1 MVFFDKILKR
11 KSWWFF
17 ILLLLVVL
25 AFLTSLLHYK
35 IDLTAEKRFTI
46 TQPSKELLS
55 NTTDPI
61 DIQIFLTGD
70 LPPDYR
76 KLSIATQDLLEQYRD
91 LSHNNIHFR
100 FVKAGENLTDSLKY
114 SLYDS
119 LARLGIVFENHQNFS
134 EKDEKQSQQIILP
147 SALVSIPSKR
157 PIAVDLRSSRTIFK
171 NFNVIND
178 NPAPDKE
185 ATLNAAEALLE
196 YKFSNAINKLT
207 RKNIPTVAYL
217 VGNGEPIDLTVNDLG
232 ESLRNDYKLGVF
244 DLKSAYP
251 NPASINTLLIVKPT
265 KTFSDT
271 DKLKLDQYVMHGG
284 KIIWFVDKL
293 YAELDSLMNSKKDFV
308 AYDRNLQL
316 DDLLFKYGVRLNTN
330 LLQDLNCAKLPIVVG
345 YNPDNS
351 PRMQRMPWPY
361 YPFLSSVNNNPISN
375 NLDRILS
382 VFPSTIDTVGAEG
395 IQKTILLASDTNSR
409 ILTSPAMVSLSS
421 WQDDPDFRTFNKAHL
436 PVAVLLEGRFKSL
449 YANRLTQSDMDSVQA
464 NLGQPFLP
472 QAEKSGQQIVV
483 SNAGIVTNAVM
494 QTTGPLPMGELPFD
508 QYRFANHDF
517 LMNSVDFLTSTNH
530 LFVARNKDFILRLLD
545 KQKVDAQK
553 SLWQFVNIA
562 LPILMILVLGFLFQ
576 YFRKKKYG
584 QSYEL

>member
-1 MVFFDKILKR
+1 MAFFDKILKR
-11 KSWWFF
+11 KYWWLFVLM
-17 ILLLLVVL
+17 LLF
-25 AFLTSLLHYK
+25 ALTFVTSRLRYK
-35 IDLTAEKRFTI
+35 LDLTAEKRFMI

-55 NTTDPI
+55 NINEPI
-61 DIQIFLTGD
+61 EVQVFLTGD
-70 LPPDYR
+70 LPPDYK

-91 LSHNNIHFR
+91 LSNNNIHYS
-100 FVKAGENLTDSLKY
+100 FVKPGEDLTDTLKY

-119 LARLGIVFENHQNFS
+119 LARLGVVFENNQNFS
-134 EKDEKQSQQIILP
+134 GKDQKQSQQLIIP
-147 SALVSIPSKR
+147 SALVIVPGKR
-157 PIAVDLRSSRTIFK
+157 PIAVDLRSSRTVFK

-178 NPAPDKE
+178 NPEPDKG

-207 RKNIPTVAYL
+207 RKSVPTIAYL

-232 ESLRNDYKLGVF
+232 ENLRNDYKLGVF
-244 DLKSAYP
+244 DLKNNYP
-251 NPASINTLLIVKPT
+251 NPDQINALLIVKPT

-293 YAELDSLMNSKKDFV
+293 YADLDSLMSTKKDFV

-316 DDLLFKYGVRLNTN
+316 DDILFKYGVRINTN

-361 YPFLSSVNNNPISN
+361 YPFLSSTNNNPISN
-375 NLDRILS
+375 NLDRVLS
-382 VFPSTIDTVGAEG
+382 IFPSTIDTVAAEG
-395 IQKTILLASDTNSR
+395 IQKTVLLASDTNSR
-409 ILTSPAMVSLSS
+409 VLASPAMVSLNS

-436 PVAVLLEGRFKSL
+436 PVAVLLEGKFKSL
-449 YANRLTQSDMDSVQA
+449 YANRLTQPDLDSVQA
-464 NLGQPFLP
+464 NLGKPFLS
-472 QAEKSGQQIVV
+472 QAEKNGQQIVV
-483 SNAGIVTNAVM
+483 SNAGIVTNGVM

-508 QYRFANHDF
+508 QYRFANRDF

-545 KQKVDAQK
+545 KQKVEEQK
-553 SLWQFVNIA
+553 SMWQFVNIA
-562 LPILMILVLGFLFQ
+562 LPIVLILAFGFIFQ
-576 YFRKKKYG
+576 YIRKKKY
-584 QSYEL
+584 QTA

>member
-1 MVFFDKILKR
+1 MAFLDKILK
-11 KSWWFF
+11 KKYWWIFVL
-17 ILLLLVVL
+17 ILLVALTFV
-25 AFLTSLLHYK
+25 TSLLHYK

-46 TQPSKELLS
+46 TEPSKELLS
-55 NTTDPI
+55 NINQPV
-61 DIQIFLTGD
+61 DIHVFLTGE
-70 LPPDYR
+70 LTPDYK
-76 KLSIATQDLLEQYRD
+76 KLSVATQDLLEQYRD
-91 LSHNNIHFR
+91 LSHNNIHFSFIR
-100 FVKAGENLTDSLKY
+100 PGEDLTDTLKY

-119 LARLGIVFENHQNFS
+119 LSRLGVVFENNQNFS
-134 EKDEKQSQQIILP
+134 DKDQKQSQQIIIP
-147 SALVSIPSKR
+147 SALITVEGKR

-171 NFNVIND
+171 NFNVVSD
-178 NPAPDKE
+178 NPEPDKE

-207 RKNIPTVAYL
+207 REKIPTIAYL
-217 VGNGEPIDLTVNDLG
+217 VGNGEPIDLTINDLG

-244 DLKSAYP
+244 DLKTAYP
-251 NPASINTLLIVKPT
+251 NPESINTLLIVKPSQ
-265 KTFSDT
+265 TFSDT

-316 DDLLFKYGVRLNTN
+316 DDILFKYGVRLNTN

-361 YPFLSSVNNNPISN
+361 YPFLSSINDNPISN
-375 NLDRILS
+375 NLDRVLS
-382 VFPSTIDTVGAEG
+382 IFPSTIDTVGAEG
-395 IQKTILLASDTNSR
+395 IKKTILLASDTNSR
-409 ILTSPAMVSLSS
+409 VLASPALVSLSS

-436 PVAVLLEGRFKSL
+436 PVAVLLEGKFKSL
-449 YANRLTQSDMDSVQA
+449 YANRLTQPDLDSVQTH
-464 NLGQPFLP
+464 LGKPFLP
-472 QAEKSGQQIVV
+472 IAEKSTQQIVV
-483 SNAGIVTNAVM
+483 SNAGIVTNGIM

-508 QYRFANHDF
+508 QYRFANRDF
-517 LMNSVDFLTSTNH
+517 LLNSVDFLTSTNH

-545 KQKVDAQK
+545 KQKVDEQK

-562 LPILMILVLGFLFQ
+562 LPILLILVFGFIFQ
-576 YFRKKKYG
+576 YIRKRKY
-584 QSYEL
+584 QTI